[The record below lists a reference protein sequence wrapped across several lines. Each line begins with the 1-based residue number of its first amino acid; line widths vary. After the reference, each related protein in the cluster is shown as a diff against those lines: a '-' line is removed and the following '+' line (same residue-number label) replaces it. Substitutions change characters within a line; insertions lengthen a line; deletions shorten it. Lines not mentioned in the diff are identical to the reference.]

1 MVTEHS
7 VRAAGAIPDG
17 SGPAGRLP
25 RDTRIAWL
33 RTRGMLALLL
43 ILVIFSFIL
52 PAVVPLGTP
61 WRLATDVSL
70 TLIVI
75 AGIVAI
81 ADHHKLA
88 VALTAVGVLVVAA
101 RWSEWIAPTGLHP
114 SVRDLLT
121 LCALAMLAFAVGINV
136 FGSGHALRDRIF
148 GAIALYLL
156 LGLMWALVY
165 AVVDLFAPGAFAGR
179 SQTDQGATDW
189 VYFSFVTLTTV
200 GYGDIVPVSR
210 IVRSL
215 CILEALVGQLYPAVI
230 IARLVSLEF
239 SQQPDSTPPQS
250 D

>member
-1 MVTEHS
+1 M
-7 VRAAGAIPDG
+7 
-17 SGPAGRLP
+17 
-25 RDTRIAWL
+25 
-33 RTRGMLALLL
+33 RGMLALLL
-43 ILVIFSFIL
+43 ILVVFSFIL

-70 TLIVI
+70 TLIVV

-81 ADHHKLA
+81 ADRRRLA
-88 VALTAVGVLVVAA
+88 VALGVVGVLVVAV

-121 LCALAMLAFAVGINV
+121 LCALTMLAFAVGMNV
-136 FGSGHALRDRIF
+136 FGSGRALRDRIF
-148 GAIALYLL
+148 GAIVLYLL
-156 LGLMWALVY
+156 LGLIWALVY
-165 AVVDLFAPGAFAGR
+165 AVVDVFAPGAFAGR
-179 SQTDQGATDW
+179 SETGEDTTDW

-239 SQQPDSTPPQS
+239 AQPTDSTLR
-250 D
+250 